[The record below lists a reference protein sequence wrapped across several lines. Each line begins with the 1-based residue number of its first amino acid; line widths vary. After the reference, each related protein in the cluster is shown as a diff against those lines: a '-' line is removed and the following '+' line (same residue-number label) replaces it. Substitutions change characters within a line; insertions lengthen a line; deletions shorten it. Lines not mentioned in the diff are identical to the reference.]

1 MVAARS
7 HRSTVANGFA
17 VVVLER
23 EPQVVRKPA
32 LAGGKDLIRHPEDPG
47 CVDLDEH
54 RPLDAVELEH
64 RGIEV
69 RRISHLE
76 EEHGGKSAR
85 RGHDG
90 SERGNLLRNLGRV
103 VDALGAQC
111 LLEDGA
117 DGFAV
122 LEDECQRLAEA
133 DAAGLLSVT
142 GSPPL
147 STANCV
153 VRRADPHI
161 VEADRRRSIT
171 CQRTPPGTAGTAGV
185 SCRRLSQVGPASGA
199 AIPYLSGYDLLTV
212 ATVPFDRSVLKVNQ
226 MILMVVI
233 VVAYVVALA
242 YPGVAWVLPV
252 LALMM
257 LAAVASPALNVP
269 RLLYIRVLRPSGI
282 VKPRIVQ
289 EDPAPH
295 RFAQLVGGVFL
306 VAASVFMVAGLLL
319 VAWVLAWIVVAL
331 AFLNFAFNICVG
343 CIVYAQLVR
352 AGLLPLKRA
361 PAR

>member
-1 MVAARS
+1 M
-7 HRSTVANGFA
+7 
-17 VVVLER
+17 
-23 EPQVVRKPA
+23 
-32 LAGGKDLIRHPEDPG
+32 
-47 CVDLDEH
+47 
-54 RPLDAVELEH
+54 
-64 RGIEV
+64 
-69 RRISHLE
+69 
-76 EEHGGKSAR
+76 
-85 RGHDG
+85 
-90 SERGNLLRNLGRV
+90 
-103 VDALGAQC
+103 
-111 LLEDGA
+111 
-117 DGFAV
+117 
-122 LEDECQRLAEA
+122 
-133 DAAGLLSVT
+133 
-142 GSPPL
+142 
-147 STANCV
+147 
-153 VRRADPHI
+153 
-161 VEADRRRSIT
+161 
-171 CQRTPPGTAGTAGV
+171 
-185 SCRRLSQVGPASGA
+185 
-199 AIPYLSGYDLLTV
+199 

-233 VVAYVVALA
+233 VVAYLIALA

-269 RLLYIRVLRPSGI
+269 RLLYTRVLRPSGI

-306 VAASVFMVAGLLL
+306 VAASVFMVAGVLL

-352 AGLLPLKRA
+352 AGLLPLNRE